1 MKLCVLGSGSKGN
14 CTYIEYKD
22 TKILIDAGLTGLQ
35 TERRAEKEGLSLNG
49 LDGVF
54 FTHEHV
60 DHVNGIGVLAKKYD
74 PDVFMTTGT
83 LDKLHYKNYDKI
95 SGSNIYKM
103 IPLEKI
109 VYKDIVI
116 TPIPTSHDAG
126 ESVGFI
132 IELGEKKMCY
142 ITDTG
147 FISET
152 TLTLIKNF
160 DIYMLESNHE
170 PEVLNSS
177 NRPYHIKQRI
187 LSDKGHLSNLD
198 CSYALS
204 QVIGDNTK
212 LVILAHVSCE
222 GNTYDLPIEILK
234 EVFNKVDI
242 DIDFDIEVALQ
253 DESIYFDLDYIEEVV
268 V

>member
-35 TERRAEKEGLSLNG
+35 IERRAEKEGISLCG

-60 DHVNGIGVLAKKYD
+60 DHVNGIGVLAKKYN
-74 PDVFMTTGT
+74 PDIFMTTGT
-83 LDKLHYKNYDKI
+83 LNKLHYKNYDKI
-95 SGSNIYKM
+95 VGSNIYKM
-103 IPLEKI
+103 NPLEKI
-109 VYKDIVI
+109 EYKDIAV

-132 IELGEKKMCY
+132 IELDDMKMCY

-152 TLTLIKNF
+152 ILSHINNF
-160 DIYMLESNHE
+160 DVYMIESNHE
-170 PEVLNSS
+170 PEVLNESS
-177 NRPYHIKQRI
+177 RPYHIKQRI

-204 QVIGDNTK
+204 QVVGENTR
-212 LVILAHVSCE
+212 LVILAHVSGE
-222 GNTYDLPIEILK
+222 GNTYELPIEILK
-234 EVFNKVDI
+234 DVFNKVDM
-242 DIDFDIEVALQ
+242 DINFDIEVALQ
-253 DESIYFDLDYIEEVV
+253 DESIYFDLSTEVGVV